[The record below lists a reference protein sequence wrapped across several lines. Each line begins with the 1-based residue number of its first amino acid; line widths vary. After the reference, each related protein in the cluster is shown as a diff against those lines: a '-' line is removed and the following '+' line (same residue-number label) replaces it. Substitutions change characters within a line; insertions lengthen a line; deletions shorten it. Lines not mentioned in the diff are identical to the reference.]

1 MTSQTDNITIQIK
14 YGNVEKSF
22 TGRTEDAWL
31 FVNKFFGEFLPSFDV
46 ARKLMLN
53 VDLQQ
58 LVRDCE
64 GIIGFGDEGAY
75 LLVSKNRLTDNETL
89 TLLLLSSHIGHR
101 LGKMTGDA
109 LSKEELQMK
118 LGKNAKITSTRLGE
132 LVKSEI
138 AAKTADDK
146 YKITTFGIVQTQKE
160 TIPKIKAKT

>member
-1 MTSQTDNITIQIK
+1 LTSQTDNITVQIK

-31 FVNKFFGEFLPSFDV
+31 FMNKFFGEFLPSFDV

-58 LVRDCE
+58 LVQDCE
-64 GIIGFGDEGAY
+64 GIIGFGSEGAY
-75 LLVSKNRLTDNETL
+75 LLAPKSKLTDNETL
-89 TLLLLSSHIGHR
+89 TLLLLSSYIGHQ
-101 LGKMTGDA
+101 LGKMTSDA
-109 LSKEELQMK
+109 LSKEELQLK

-138 AAKTADDK
+138 AAKTVDDK
-146 YKITTFGIVQTQKE
+146 YRITTFGVVQTQKE